1 MGILSARVARA
12 ASLVAALCATIL
24 ALMALPRVAAQGA
37 SDPSSNLV
45 VIVSSQ
51 NRARALSY
59 AVVRSIFMGVP
70 TYTAAGTPYVP
81 LTQAPQT
88 PVRVAFD
95 QQFLGLDPD
104 AVGRYWV
111 DQRIRA
117 RATPPRTI
125 PSVDILRRVVATL
138 PEAISYVRADELR
151 PGVIPVAIDGVDFRD
166 PSYRYKMTQLASL
179 TSRCRQAPC
188 VVAYT
193 RYRPLNGAPF
203 TWF

>member
-1 MGILSARVARA
+1 
-12 ASLVAALCATIL
+12 
-24 ALMALPRVAAQGA
+24 
-37 SDPSSNLV
+37 LV
-45 VIVSSQ
+45 VIVSAQ
-51 NRARALSY
+51 NKARALSY

-70 TYTAAGTPYVP
+70 TYTAEGSPYVP

-125 PSVDILRRVVATL
+125 PSVDTLRRVVATL
-138 PEAISYVRADELR
+138 PEAIAYVRADELR
-151 PGVIPVAIDGVDFRD
+151 PGVVPVAIDGVDFRD

-179 TSRCRQAPC
+179 TSRCDQAPC
-188 VVAYT
+188 AVAYT
-193 RYRPLNGAPF
+193 RYRAIF

>member
-1 MGILSARVARA
+1 MA
-12 ASLVAALCATIL
+12 AGLL
-24 ALMALPRVAAQGA
+24 AITLPRVAAQGNI
-37 SDPSSNLV
+37 DPSGNLV
-45 VIVSSQ
+45 VIVSAQ
-51 NRARALSY
+51 NKARALSY

-70 TYTAAGTPYVP
+70 TYTPAGAPYVP

-95 QQFLGLDPD
+95 EQFLGLDPD

-125 PSVDILRRVVATL
+125 PSVDTLRRVVATL

-151 PGVIPVAIDGVDFRD
+151 PGVVPVAIDGIDFRD
-166 PSYRYKMTQLASL
+166 PGYRFKMTQLATL
-179 TSRCRQAPC
+179 TSRCSQAPC
-188 VVAYT
+188 AVAHS
-193 RYRPLNGAPF
+193 RYRPLTGAPLA
-203 TWF
+203 WF